1 MKKIFFA
8 IIIAF
13 GFIACGNIE
22 NGTPEEITEYIIKEL
37 AKTNKDNVQ
46 KFIYGNKEYVKKN
59 FDAASRKLYGK
70 VENPDKYEIKIVK
83 TEEISGQ
90 YSVYFTIRNKTA
102 KDNEAQWRNF
112 VEDRKNWSREYDHVF
127 TYQKENGKWKVFLL
141 Y

>member
-1 MKKIFFA
+1 LKISKKSRRNFQWNLFLQ
-8 IIIAF
+8 
-13 GFIACGNIE
+13 
-22 NGTPEEITEYIIKEL
+22 EITEYVIKEL

-46 KFIYGNKEYVKKN
+46 KFVYDNKEYVKKK

-70 VENPDKYEIKIVK
+70 VENPDKYEIKIVR